1 MKENAFTHYKRDN
14 TLYNSL
20 IAAATDGKLPILTST
35 IFEKMNAEYGK
46 EKMRTHLADYIA
58 SERPVFPLKEI
69 TNSDMRISF
78 GRLKQFDTS
87 TICIPN
93 EQVEKEVFEKY
104 DDYKYP
110 YSEYGLGLIN
120 GASTFNDV
128 SNYFMQ
134 DLRLECSSYGFR
146 APKEVWENGDAYA
159 IWKCLGPIW
168 RGINDVKLTKIKELD
183 GTETEKL
190 VGGRLDEKSYI
201 SAFRLGTYIATQFK
215 PVVAKAIYD
224 ITNAK
229 TVLDTSCGWGDR
241 LAGFYTSDA
250 KEYIGCDPNPNTFAR
265 YMKQVDEYERIL
277 GNSTPIIKE
286 ERDYFTI
293 NATKKVTIFRC
304 GAEDLP
310 YNELPQID
318 CAFTS
323 PPYFSTEQYNK
334 GGEHQED
341 QSWHK
346 FNEYDKWR
354 DDFYLPVAEKTM
366 SVSKYMFVNIMDP
379 KVHGVRYYSGD
390 ELVNKFQDKFLGQIG
405 MRIMQRPQGKAVFND
420 ENGNF
425 SKEKLDEHMNKMFIE
440 NVWCFSKNKDRD
452 IFKHNKLGTLEEF
465 M

>member
-14 TLYNSL
+14 TLYKSL
-20 IAAATDGKLPILTST
+20 LAAATDGKLPILTSS

-46 EKMRTHLADYIA
+46 DKMRTHLADYIA

-69 TNSDMRISF
+69 TEQDMRTAF
-78 GRLKQFDTS
+78 ANLQKFDTS

-110 YSEYGLGLIN
+110 YSNYGLGLIN

-168 RGINDVKLTKIKELD
+168 RGINGVKLTKIKELD

-190 VGGRLDEKSYI
+190 VGGELSEKSYI

-241 LAGFYTSDA
+241 LAGFFASDA
-250 KEYIGCDPNPNTFAR
+250 EEYYGCDPNPNTYQR
-265 YMKQVDEYERIL
+265 YQEQISSYNKL
-277 GNSTPIIKE
+277 LSKP
-286 ERDYFTI
+286 
-293 NATKKVTIFRC
+293 KKVTIWRC

-310 YNELPQID
+310 YHKLPQID

-323 PPYFSTEQYNK
+323 PPYFSTEEYNK
-334 GGEHQED
+334 GGDHEED
-341 QSWHK
+341 QSWAK

-366 SVSKYMFVNIMDP
+366 SVSKFMFVNIMDP
-379 KVHGVRYYSGD
+379 KVHGVRYRSGD
-390 ELVNKFQDKFLGQIG
+390 ELVDKFEDKFLGQIG
-405 MRIMQRPQGKAVFND
+405 MRIMQRPQGKTKFKT
-420 ENGNF
+420 
-425 SKEKLDEHMNKMFIE
+425 KEELNEFMNKMFIE
-440 NVWCFSKNKDRD
+440 NVWCFGPDVDLFKNSRKA
-452 IFKHNKLGTLEEF
+452 TLDGF
-465 M
+465 FA

>member
-1 MKENAFTHYKRDN
+1 MKENAFTHYTRDN
-14 TLYNSL
+14 TLYNRL
-20 IAAATDGKLPILTST
+20 LDAASDDKLPLLDNKS
-35 IFEKMNAEYGK
+35 FELLNKTYGK
-46 EKMRTHLADYIA
+46 DKMRTHLADYIA

-69 TNSDMRISF
+69 TKDDMRKCF
-78 GRLKQFDTS
+78 YDLKKFNTS
-87 TICIPN
+87 SICIPN
-93 EQVEKEVFEKY
+93 EEIQKEVFEKY
-104 DDYKYP
+104 DDYKYS
-110 YSEYGLGLIN
+110 YEKYGLGLIN

-134 DLRLECSSYGFR
+134 DLRLECGSYGFE
-146 APKEVWENGDAYA
+146 APKTRWENNDAYD

-168 RGINDVKLTKIKELD
+168 RGINGVQKVMIEGKEELI
-183 GTETEKL
+183 
-190 VGGRLDEKSYI
+190 GGELSAKSYI

-224 ITNAK
+224 ITNAR

-241 LAGFYTSDA
+241 LAGFFASDA
-250 KEYIGCDPNPNTFAR
+250 EEYYGCDPNPNTYQR
-265 YMKQVDEYERIL
+265 YQEQI
-277 GNSTPIIKE
+277 
-286 ERDYFTI
+286 
-293 NATKKVTIFRC
+293 ATYNKLLTKPKVVKIWNC

-310 YNELPQID
+310 YDKLPQID

-323 PPYFSTEQYNK
+323 PPYFSTEEYNK
-334 GGEHQED
+334 GGELEEN
-341 QSWHK
+341 QSWFK

-390 ELVNKFQDKFLGQIG
+390 ELVDKFQDKFLGQIG

-440 NVWCFSKNKDRD
+440 NVWCFGPDTDLFKNSRKA
-452 IFKHNKLGTLEEF
+452 TLDEF
-465 M
+465 FA